1 MARSRPPFGA
11 RRATAALAAVAG
23 IAGIVACGT
32 EVTPPEPPKN
42 RSPVAVDA
50 LPGLDV
56 RLGHPAVID
65 VAPWFRDPDGDAL
78 AFAATSLDAGVARV
92 TAAGHR
98 VTVEG
103 VAPGSA
109 TLEVAARDG
118 GGLSAA
124 QRFEATVGVG
134 VALSLGVARA
144 REGGIARVEVVLDE
158 TAESPL
164 TVRYALGADDARL
177 TDDADSADVLAASEG
192 AVEVPAGAGGAV
204 IEIRIADD
212 DEIEPPREVLTVAL
226 ERPATGSGFVL
237 APPSSAVVVIRE
249 GVCDRTAAV
258 RDAIVRGLRADDC
271 TAPDR
276 QALAELRSLRLRAPE
291 STGETGPGPVL
302 GELRPADLS
311 ALSGLE
317 WLALRDYRLKALPS
331 GAFSGLSSLE
341 VLDLAGNLIAD
352 LPPGIFAGLRRL
364 EWLSLADN
372 RLRALSAGVFGD
384 LAGLRELYLQDNE
397 LSALPPGALAGLRS
411 LERLT
416 LGGNEAAFAFPV
428 RLQRTDDEDA
438 TAPGPARIEAR
449 ILEGAPFDVRLP
461 LLAQGGTLS
470 ADSVLV
476 RAGTTASATVT
487 LTPGGDAD
495 SPVSVTIGTDEA
507 LAEACADRCDGFDLV
522 AGDPLV
528 VSNPASITMSVPSA
542 YLTQAAQDREGGVPL
557 VANRRALL
565 RVFATAGEV
574 NGFRPGAAATF
585 FRDGVETYRTELDAP
600 GGGIPLAVDESRL
613 ERSFNAAI
621 PGHVLQPG
629 VSMVVELDAEG
640 ALPLT
645 SSSRP
650 RFPAE
655 GRHDLDVRQ
664 VPPLRVTLVPVQY
677 HSEENRDVNP
687 GVAAFASELAAAG
700 TGGGS
705 AAGRGVLRYA
715 RTVLPVGELRVTLRE
730 PYHTWADTSEA
741 GAIGL
746 IREIELLRTMEAED
760 PREHY
765 AGIFGVPKP
774 LSRHPGA
781 YWIDGLGMLGGQ
793 SSLTGSHGPDRLL
806 QRTGRLRLV
815 FAHELGHNM
824 GRPHTPCDEPL
835 TDPGA
840 VDPDYPWPDGHIGV
854 WGHDFGDGGGD
865 GGGDGDGGGGDGPGL
880 GHLFNPEGYRDLMS
894 YCYPQWISDYSFTRM
909 LEFRLAGTGRAGI
922 SVPAQAADR
931 RTARGDMLLL
941 WGGVDNGELR
951 LEPAFA
957 YRTAAR
963 RPSQPGPYRLSGRDA
978 EGRSLFSLGFAPTPV
993 AHGIDHGSSAFVF
1006 AIPFDPAWAETL
1018 DVLTLSG
1025 PEGTTTVDR
1034 ARGGRAA
1041 LVVDRVTGRVRS
1053 IVRHW
1058 SDTIPPM
1065 GATDG
1070 TGVRAVR
1077 GLPRRPG

>member
-1 MARSRPPFGA
+1 M
-11 RRATAALAAVAG
+11 AALAAA
-23 IAGIVACGT
+23 AGIVGISACGT
-32 EVTPPEPPKN
+32 EVTPPEPPGN

-50 LPGLDV
+50 LPDLDV

-78 AFAATSLDAGVARV
+78 TFAATSRDAGVARV
-92 TAAGHR
+92 TVAGNR

-118 GGLSAA
+118 GGLSVA

-134 VALSLGVARA
+134 VALSFGVAQA
-144 REGGIARVEVVLDE
+144 REGGIARVEVVLDDP
-158 TAESPL
+158 AESRL
-164 TVRYALGADDARL
+164 TVRYTLGVDDARL

-192 AVEVPAGAGGAV
+192 AVEVPGGASGAV

-212 DEIEPPREVLTVAL
+212 DEIEPPREVLTVTL

-271 TAPDR
+271 SAPDG
-276 QALAELRSLRLRAPE
+276 QALAALRSLRIRARE
-291 STGETGPGPVL
+291 SALEAGTGAVL
-302 GELRPADLS
+302 GELRPDDLS

-317 WLALRDYRLKALPS
+317 WLALQDYRLKALPS
-331 GAFSGLSSLE
+331 GAFSDLSSLE

-352 LPPGIFAGLRRL
+352 LPPGVFAGLRRL
-364 EWLSLADN
+364 EWLSLVDN
-372 RLRALSAGVFGD
+372 RLQALPAGIFGD

-428 RLQRTDDEDA
+428 RLARTDDEEA

-470 ADSVLV
+470 VDSVLV

-487 LTPGGDAD
+487 LTPGDAAD
-495 SPVSVTIGTDEA
+495 SPVSVTVGSDEA

-528 VSNPASITMSVPSA
+528 VSNPASVTMSVPYA

-565 RVFATAGEV
+565 RVFATADEV
-574 NGFRPGAAATF
+574 NGFRPGATATF

-645 SSSRP
+645 SSSRS

-655 GRHDLDVRQ
+655 GRHDLDVRP

-687 GVAAFASELAAAG
+687 GVAAFARELAEAG

-705 AAGRGVLRYA
+705 AVGRSVLRYA
-715 RTVLPVGELRVTLRE
+715 RTVLPVGDLQVAALRE

-746 IREIELLRTMEAED
+746 IREIELLRVMEAED
-760 PREHY
+760 PGEHY

-774 LSRHPGA
+774 LSRHPDA

-815 FAHELGHNM
+815 FAHELGHNL

-840 VDPDYPWPDGHIGV
+840 VDADYPWPDGHIGV
-854 WGHDFGDGGGD
+854 WGHDFGNGDDDDDGSGGS
-865 GGGDGDGGGGDGPGL
+865 GGDGPGL

-909 LEFRLAGTGRAGI
+909 LEFRLADAGSAGI
-922 SVPAQAADR
+922 SASAQAADR

-941 WGGVDNGELR
+941 WGGVDDGELR
-951 LEPAFA
+951 LEPAFVF
-957 YRTAAR
+957 RTAAR

-978 EGRSLFSLGFAPTPV
+978 EGRSLFSVSFTPTPV
-993 AHGIDHGSSAFVF
+993 AHGIDDDNRAFAF

-1041 LVVDRVTGRVRS
+1041 LLVDRVTGRVRS

-1070 TGVRAVR
+1070 TGVRTVR
-1077 GLPRRPG
+1077 GLPRHQG